1 VIRQGKGTAYVPAV
15 LRNNLIPTKVLVET
29 ANLNNATDR
38 ERLAD
43 PEWRQDYAQALTNAL
58 LAHF

>member
-1 VIRQGKGTAYVPAV
+1 
-15 LRNNLIPTKVLVET
+15 VLVET

-43 PEWRQDYAQALTNAL
+43 PEWRQWYANAL
-58 LAHF
+58 LDALLDHYRN